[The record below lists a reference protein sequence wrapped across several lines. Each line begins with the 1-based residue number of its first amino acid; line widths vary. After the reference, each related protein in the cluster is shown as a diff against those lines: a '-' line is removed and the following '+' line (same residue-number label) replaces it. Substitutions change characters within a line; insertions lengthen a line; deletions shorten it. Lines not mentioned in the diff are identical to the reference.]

1 LEASREG
8 EDVEHY
14 EWMNE
19 QVRQEIEDLQRTYGF
34 DEDEATAYWHLR
46 HAGTLLLAMKR
57 TGAPEIAEEV
67 DESTRLARMVYGR
80 SQIES
85 NIVQHLSA
93 LRRELGDRV
102 LRRNYPEGWG
112 SAHKALDE

>member
-1 LEASREG
+1 
-8 EDVEHY
+8 VEHY

-19 QVRQEIEDLQRTYGF
+19 QVRKEIEDLQRTYGF
-34 DEDEATAYWHLR
+34 DEDEALAYWRLR
-46 HAGTLLLAMKR
+46 HAGTLLLAMRR
-57 TGAPEIAEEV
+57 TAAERAEEV
-67 DESTRLARMVYGR
+67 EESVRLARMIHGR

-112 SAHKALDE
+112 SADKGIDE

>member
-1 LEASREG
+1 
-8 EDVEHY
+8 VEHY

-34 DEDEATAYWHLR
+34 DRDEATAYWHLR
-46 HAGTLLLAMKR
+46 HAGTLLLAMRR
-57 TGAPEIAEEV
+57 TVAAKLAGEEE
-67 DESTRLARMVYGR
+67 ESDRLARMVH
-80 SQIES
+80 STAQIES
-85 NIVQHLSA
+85 NVLQPLSV

-112 SAHKALDE
+112 NAHMGIDE